1 MAAARE
7 VLGNQPLVIDNGSGL
22 MKAGFAGGETPL
34 VVFPS
39 CVGTTKHTRMMPGGA
54 FEGGDTFVG
63 AKVQHHRGLFRMQ
76 YAMEHGVV
84 SDWGAM
90 HRIWQ
95 HVYSK
100 DMLNVQSEDHPVLL
114 TEAPLNPVANRQRA
128 GEVFF
133 EAFNV
138 PSLFVSPQAVLSLY
152 ASGRTTGVVLDVG
165 DGVCHVVPVYES
177 FTLPHAITRM
187 DIAGRDVTAHLQLLL
202 RRAGYNF
209 QTSAEREVVREIKE
223 KLCYVAFN
231 PAKEEQLEA
240 EKAALAAKDVLAKD
254 KSAGAAPADD
264 SSAYYLPDGTLLN
277 VSACLSPCHSLLHS
291 LTRSLTH
298 VSTLQQIGPEKFRA
312 PEILFRPDL
321 IGSEG
326 LGVHEC
332 LVQAIMKSDMDLRK
346 TLFSQIILSG
356 GSTMFP
362 GFGDRLLAEVRKK
375 APKDIKIRI
384 SAPPTRLYSTWIGGS
399 ILASLATFKNMWI
412 TKSEYE
418 EYGPSILHRRAL

>member
-1 MAAARE
+1 MASA
-7 VLGNQPLVIDNGSGL
+7 VLGNQPLVIDNGSGM
-22 MKAGFAGGETPL
+22 MKAGFAGGETPQ

-39 CVGTTKHTRMMPGGA
+39 FVGTTKHTRMMPGGLY
-54 FEGGDTFVG
+54 EGSDVFVG
-63 AKVQHHRGLFRMQ
+63 NKVQHHRGLFKIQ
-76 YAMEHGVV
+76 YAMEHGIVT
-84 SDWGAM
+84 DWNSM

-100 DMLNVQSEDHPVLL
+100 DMLNVNSEDHPVLL
-114 TEAPLNPVANRQRA
+114 TEAPLNPVQNRQRA

-165 DGVCHVVPVYES
+165 DGVTHVVPVYES

-187 DIAGRDVTAHLQLLL
+187 DVAGRDVTSHLQLLL

-209 QTSAEREVVREIKE
+209 QTSAEREVVREVKE

-231 PAKEEQLEA
+231 PTKEEQLEA
-240 EKAALAAKDVLAKD
+240 EK
-254 KSAGAAPADD
+254 SAGVKDLLSTKNKNVAPATDD
-264 SSAYYLPDGTLLN
+264 ASAYYLPDGTVLN
-277 VSACLSPCHSLLHS
+277 
-291 LTRSLTH
+291 
-298 VSTLQQIGPEKFRA
+298 IGPEKFRA
-312 PEILFRPDL
+312 PEVLFRPEL

-326 LGVHEC
+326 GGVHEC
-332 LVQAIMKSDMDLRK
+332 LVQSIMKSDMDLRR

-356 GSTMFP
+356 GSTLFP

-412 TKSEYE
+412 TKGEYE
-418 EYGPSILHRRAL
+418 EYGPSILHRKAL

>member
-1 MAAARE
+1 MASA

-22 MKAGFAGGETPL
+22 MKAGFAGGETPQ

-39 CVGTTKHTRMMPGGA
+39 FVGQTKHTRMMPGGA
-54 FEGGDTFVG
+54 YEGGETFVG
-63 AKVQHHRGLFRMQ
+63 NRVQHHRGLFKIQ

-84 SDWGAM
+84 TDWNSM

-114 TEAPLNPVANRQRA
+114 TEAPLNPVQNRQRA

-187 DIAGRDVTAHLQLLL
+187 DVAGRDVTAHLQLLL
-202 RRAGYNF
+202 RRAGYSF

-240 EKAALAAKDVLAKD
+240 EKASVAVKDVLSAKT
-254 KSAGAAPADD
+254 KSAAAPADD
-264 SSAYYLPDGTLLN
+264 ASAYYLPDGTLLN
-277 VSACLSPCHSLLHS
+277 VRPTVRCLP
-291 LTRSLTH
+291 
-298 VSTLQQIGPEKFRA
+298 RA
-312 PEILFRPDL
+312 
-321 IGSEG
+321 
-326 LGVHEC
+326 H
-332 LVQAIMKSDMDLRK
+332 LRW
-346 TLFSQIILSG
+346 
-356 GSTMFP
+356 
-362 GFGDRLLAEVRKK
+362 
-375 APKDIKIRI
+375 
-384 SAPPTRLYSTWIGGS
+384 Y
-399 ILASLATFKNMWI
+399 
-412 TKSEYE
+412 
-418 EYGPSILHRRAL
+418 